1 MNKKEF
7 YESLSDEVKE
17 KIKACKS
24 EQEMLKVLEDE
35 QIELSPDLL
44 DGVAGGGSGVCHE
57 KWNVLKNCPSDDCI
71 CD

>member
-7 YESLSDEVKE
+7 YESLSDELKV
-17 KIKACKS
+17 KIKACAS
-24 EQEMLKVLEDE
+24 EQEMLQVLEDA

-44 DGVAGGGSGVCHE
+44 EGVAGGGGGPCHE
-57 KWNVLKNCPSDDCI
+57 KWAVLKNCPSDDCV